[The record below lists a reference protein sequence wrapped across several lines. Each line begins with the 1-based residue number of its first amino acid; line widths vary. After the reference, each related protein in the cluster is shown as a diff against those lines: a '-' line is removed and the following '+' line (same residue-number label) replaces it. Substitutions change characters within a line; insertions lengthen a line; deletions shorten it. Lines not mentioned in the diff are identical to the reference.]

1 MEYYLIN
8 EQFVIKKNQTII
20 TLSRPYIENS
30 LKVFINGIL
39 TTNYTQLD
47 SYNIEITEKIK
58 RGDIVD
64 VSSIYKSNE
73 IKIDV
78 IGNNAKSKNSIFKKY
93 SESKKLFTNSS
104 FNINISF
111 KEDKYSPIT
120 WSFDSKL
127 DPMFS
132 TVKRIRLDT
141 GDILNG
147 YEDKDILDTLYMNT
161 KEVLELYLQNLAN
174 QAEKDSSV
182 TSYDTVEDMLEG
194 LESFPTACTNWV
206 RYKTDIDLVNAC
218 YITISA
224 KHGTQEKNIGP
235 IETTSTVKLPE
246 YENLLKRF
254 KDLFDKADQI
264 VSGENTLPIASFVKA
279 GDTSYTITKE
289 RMSF

>member
-8 EQFVIKKNQTII
+8 EQFVIKRNQTKI

-30 LKVFINGIL
+30 LKVYINGVL
-39 TTNYTQLD
+39 TTDYIQLD
-47 SYNIEITEKIK
+47 SHNIQFNNKLE
-58 RGDIVD
+58 RGTIID
-64 VSSIYKSNE
+64 VSSIYNSNL

-93 SESKKLFTNSS
+93 SDNKKLFTNSS

-111 KEDKYSPIT
+111 KEDKYSAIE

-161 KEVLELYLQNLAN
+161 KQVLELYLQNLTN
-174 QAEKDSSV
+174 QSENDSSV
-182 TSYDTVEDMLEG
+182 TTYDTVDDMLKN

-218 YITISA
+218 YISISA
-224 KHGTQEKNIGP
+224 KYGTQEKNIGP
-235 IETTSTVKLPE
+235 IETTSTVKLPD
-246 YENLLKRF
+246 YDNLLKRF
-254 KDLFDKADQI
+254 QSLFDKADSE
-264 VSGENTLPIASFVKA
+264 VSGEGTLAVASFVKA
-279 GDTSYTITKE
+279 GDTSYTITTE